1 MKLIILVTLYFT
13 LLSFVQFA
21 FCLYRELMKA
31 GRDLGVRNVGL
42 HAVDCL
48 RIERVIPK
56 MGSELTSFVTPRE
69 AGLMDWVQLNK
80 VWFQRSYYQT

>member
-13 LLSFVQFA
+13 LPSFVQFA
-21 FCLYRELMKA
+21 FCLYRELMEA
-31 GRDLGVRNVGL
+31 GRDMGVRNVGL

-56 MGSELTSFVTPRE
+56 MRSELTSFVTPRE

-80 VWFQRSYYQT
+80 VWCKCSYYHT